1 MGDLWFRAVR
11 GGREGRCERECWNW
25 GLRDENGGGHYVRQ
39 RAEWDEAGYVAAA
52 NRNNVGVSALMELH
66 SSSLRDTQTQAHQ
79 SPSASE
85 TLMLIQALMPF
96 RITRGKS
103 NQRWVFFWNPGAR
116 TLYGP
121 PSVLR

>member
-1 MGDLWFRAVR
+1 MWFRAVR

-25 GLRDENGGGHYVRQ
+25 GLRDENGGGHYVRE
-39 RAEWDEAGYVAAA
+39 RAEWDEAGYVASA

-85 TLMLIQALMPF
+85 TLMLIQAL
-96 RITRGKS
+96 IT
-103 NQRWVFFWNPGAR
+103 V
-116 TLYGP
+116 
-121 PSVLR
+121 

>member
-25 GLRDENGGGHYVRQ
+25 GLRDENGGGHYVRE
-39 RAEWDEAGYVAAA
+39 RAEWDEAGYVASA

-85 TLMLIQALMPF
+85 TLMLIQAL
-96 RITRGKS
+96 IT
-103 NQRWVFFWNPGAR
+103 V
-116 TLYGP
+116 
-121 PSVLR
+121 